1 MTPTIGE
8 IRVLPDQAAL
18 AEAGAALLA
27 ETAAAAGRRCVIGL
41 AGGSTPRPLYQR
53 LAAPPYRTGID
64 WGSID
69 CVLGDER
76 FVAPEDP
83 DSNFGMIRGALLDRL
98 DGPKPRVHP
107 VPFAGLTVAQA
118 AQEYERTLRALHGT
132 DRLDAAHP
140 FFDLCL
146 LGMGDDGHTASLL
159 PGQPLLLEERDPL
172 GAAGHRGTTRAARDP
187 HLSGARQRPAD
198 RHRGLR
204 RGQAG
209 DAGCDLERAGAGRA
223 GGPAAPHGTIALAGR
238 SRRGRVLGGLIA
250 IAIAAPC
257 LWRWPEVAEGDAAG
271 SASMSFKV
279 QVGPPQISIHQG
291 QTVLVT
297 EPDGQISLALRSRAV
312 FLRHPHDQRLG
323 DLCQRRDLGA
333 AERRRRHL

>member
-1 MTPTIGE
+1 MTPMIGE
-8 IRVLPDQAAL
+8 IRVLPDPAAL

-83 DSNFGMIRGALLDRL
+83 DSNLGMIHAALLDRL
-98 DGPKPRVHP
+98 DGAKPRVHP

-118 AQEYERTLRALHGT
+118 AQEYERTLRTLHGT
-132 DRLDAAHP
+132 DRLDAARP

-159 PGQPLLLEERDPL
+159 PGQPLLLEERDRWVLPV
-172 GAAGHRGTTRAARDP
+172 T
-187 HLSGARQRPAD
+187 
-198 RHRGLR
+198 
-204 RGQAG
+204 
-209 DAGCDLERAGAGRA
+209 AGR
-223 GGPAAPHGTIALAGR
+223 PEP
-238 SRRGRVLGGLIA
+238 RVTLTYPVLDSARLIA
-250 IAIAAPC
+250 IVVSGAGKRAMLDAIWSGRERDAPAARLRPTGQL
-257 LWRWPEVAEGDAAG
+257 LWLVDRAAAG
-271 SASMSFKV
+271 SWAS
-279 QVGPPQISIHQG
+279 
-291 QTVLVT
+291 
-297 EPDGQISLALRSRAV
+297 
-312 FLRHPHDQRLG
+312 
-323 DLCQRRDLGA
+323 
-333 AERRRRHL
+333 